1 MSDPRGFDPQ
11 GFDPRA
17 EPSLDA
23 IRRSDGFIDA
33 LASGRP
39 VAPQDAVDADL
50 AALLGGWRDESRFP
64 PSTGLIS
71 EADAIAALNAGRA
84 QSPVSSPREKWSA
97 TPTRSRRG
105 LSVVGAAAAAVMA
118 IGGFGAVVAGAGPG
132 DALYG
137 LRSMLFGAPK
147 EVRDDQVA
155 LAARTEMNQVQDLIA
170 RGDWAQAQDRL
181 VAVSTQVATIEDGQQ
196 KQELLT
202 QFNDLSAKVVE
213 RDPAATAP
221 PGIIYTVPPLATDLV
236 PAVAPPTSTP
246 SVPPTDSATSTPE
259 SATPTSATPTS
270 ATPTSAT
277 SGTPTS
283 APTTSAPTT
292 STSGTTATSAAMGIC
307 ETQSARN
314 TTIDDDRR
322 SGGDDTTTSAAPGGD
337 DRDQR
342 RSGGDDHDQR
352 RSGGDDRDQRR
363 SGGDDRDQ
371 RRPGGDDA
379 TSAAPAATTATSAAP
394 AATTTAAQR
403 AATTT
408 AASAAAPA
416 TQAGNSPGG
425 DSPGGDAGRHSC
437 RGRHRRG
444 TGDRHHYRSGRSAAG
459 SGRLAKAVVV

>member
-84 QSPVSSPREKWSA
+84 QSPVSSSREKWTA

-292 STSGTTATSAAMGIC
+292 STSGTTATSAAP
-307 ETQSARN
+307 A
-314 TTIDDDRR
+314 TT
-322 SGGDDTTTSAAPGGD
+322 TATSAAPV
-337 DRDQR
+337 
-342 RSGGDDHDQR
+342 
-352 RSGGDDRDQRR
+352 
-363 SGGDDRDQ
+363 
-371 RRPGGDDA
+371 
-379 TSAAPAATTATSAAP
+379 TTTTTAAPAATTATSAAP

-416 TQAGNSPGG
+416 TQAETAQAETAQAETAQAETAQAETPA
-425 DSPGGDAGRHSC
+425 DTPAEVAIEEAPVIATTTEAVAPLPVPAG
-437 RGRHRRG
+437 
-444 TGDRHHYRSGRSAAG
+444 
-459 SGRLAKAVVV
+459 

>member
-1 MSDPRGFDPQ
+1 MSDPRGFDPRGFDPR

-17 EPSLDA
+17 EPSLDDV
-23 IRRSDGFIDA
+23 RRSDGFIDA

-64 PSTGLIS
+64 PSAGLIS

-84 QSPVSSPREKWSA
+84 QRPGSPLREKWTAAPS
-97 TPTRSRRG
+97 RNRRG
-105 LSVVGAAAAAVMA
+105 LSVVGAAAAAVMC

-170 RGDWAQAQDRL
+170 RGDWAQAQDKL

-221 PGIIYTVPPLATDLV
+221 PGIIYTVPPSATDLV

-246 SVPPTDSATSTPE
+246 NVPPPTDSATSTPE
-259 SATPTSATPTS
+259 SATSTS
-270 ATPTSAT
+270 TSAT
-277 SGTPTS
+277 SATSTSGTSTS
-283 APTTSAPTT
+283 APTTATTGTTATTATTATSVAPAT
-292 STSGTTATSAAMGIC
+292 TTATSAAP
-307 ETQSARN
+307 A
-314 TTIDDDRR
+314 TT
-322 SGGDDTTTSAAPGGD
+322 TATSAAPTATT
-337 DRDQR
+337 
-342 RSGGDDHDQR
+342 
-352 RSGGDDRDQRR
+352 
-363 SGGDDRDQ
+363 
-371 RRPGGDDA
+371 A

-394 AATTTAAQR
+394 ATTTPAATTPTSTAAPAAAATTTAAPR

-408 AASAAAPA
+408 AASAAAPETPA
-416 TQAGNSPGG
+416 ETQAETAQADTTQAETAQAEMPAETPA
-425 DSPGGDAGRHSC
+425 DSPAEVATEEAPVVITTAETAVPSPDPAG
-437 RGRHRRG
+437 
-444 TGDRHHYRSGRSAAG
+444 
-459 SGRLAKAVVV
+459 

>member
-1 MSDPRGFDPQ
+1 MSDTGGPDSRGFEPR

-33 LASGRP
+33 LATGRP
-39 VAPQDAVDADL
+39 VASQDAVDADL

-64 PSTGLIS
+64 PSTGLIT
-71 EADAIAALNAGRA
+71 EADAVAALNAGRA
-84 QSPVSSPREKWSA
+84 QSPVSSPREKWTA

-170 RGDWAQAQDRL
+170 RGDWAQAQDKL

-221 PGIIYTVPPLATDLV
+221 PGIIYTVPPSATDLV

-246 SVPPTDSATSTPE
+246 SAPSPTDSATSTSE
-259 SATPTSATPTS
+259 
-270 ATPTSAT
+270 SAT
-277 SGTPTS
+277 SGTATS
-283 APTTSAPTT
+283 GT
-292 STSGTTATSAAMGIC
+292 STSGTSTSGTSGTAT
-307 ETQSARN
+307 
-314 TTIDDDRR
+314 
-322 SGGDDTTTSAAPGGD
+322 
-337 DRDQR
+337 
-342 RSGGDDHDQR
+342 
-352 RSGGDDRDQRR
+352 
-363 SGGDDRDQ
+363 
-371 RRPGGDDA
+371 
-379 TSAAPAATTATSAAP
+379 TTATSAAP
-394 AATTTAAQR
+394 TTTATTPTATTPTATTPTATTPTATTPTTTAAPAATTTSPKAATATTTTAPAA

-408 AASAAAPA
+408 TAPAAAATTTTAAPRLTTTTAPAATAPA
-416 TQAGNSPGG
+416 TTAPAETAQAETAQPETAQAETAQPETAAEAPAEVSSEEAPAIVTTTEAVI
-425 DSPGGDAGRHSC
+425 PLPVPAG
-437 RGRHRRG
+437 
-444 TGDRHHYRSGRSAAG
+444 
-459 SGRLAKAVVV
+459 

>member
-84 QSPVSSPREKWSA
+84 QSPVSSSREKWTA

-270 ATPTSAT
+270 AT

-292 STSGTTATSAAMGIC
+292 STSGTTATSAAP
-307 ETQSARN
+307 A
-314 TTIDDDRR
+314 TT
-322 SGGDDTTTSAAPGGD
+322 TATSAAPV
-337 DRDQR
+337 
-342 RSGGDDHDQR
+342 
-352 RSGGDDRDQRR
+352 
-363 SGGDDRDQ
+363 
-371 RRPGGDDA
+371 
-379 TSAAPAATTATSAAP
+379 TTTTTAAPAATTATSAAP

-416 TQAGNSPGG
+416 TQAETAQAETAQAETPA
-425 DSPGGDAGRHSC
+425 DTPAEVAIEEAPVIATTTEAVAPLPVPAG
-437 RGRHRRG
+437 
-444 TGDRHHYRSGRSAAG
+444 
-459 SGRLAKAVVV
+459 